1 MNKYKKRVLSV
12 FVSSV
17 ILALC
22 CKSYAVPAVAQMG
35 NGEPP
40 VSVQSVGQAPGTQD
54 IDEPILKELSDQL
67 HLIENSLNNR
77 SSAHYYGFTA
87 LRGQKVILSTPT
99 GAPST
104 KAWKVEYHEG
114 GGWKTKQDK
123 EPIVFSS
130 LLPGDFVIVRVTHKQ
145 SGSESESGQKLPYSI
160 ALGSYPVMSD
170 VKWDVPTISARVPVT
185 DTSRS
190 LGTQTHSELTF
201 RAKFTDSTNAPL
213 KGGLAMLRIFLVSTS
228 TQPDLTKYVLS
239 DENGFATLDVALDKC
254 YGGEMTSQRNAV
266 DSNLHYWDS
275 EYNVGGW
282 YAFDGVIGNESLRES
297 AKYVSGFAHICR
309 QTLMRG
315 RVDRW

>member
-104 KAWKVEYHEG
+104 KAWKVECHEG
-114 GGWKTKQDK
+114 GGWKTKQDR
-123 EPIVFSS
+123 EPIF
-130 LLPGDFVIVRVTHKQ
+130 FRVC
-145 SGSESESGQKLPYSI
+145 
-160 ALGSYPVMSD
+160 
-170 VKWDVPTISARVPVT
+170 
-185 DTSRS
+185 
-190 LGTQTHSELTF
+190 F
-201 RAKFTDSTNAPL
+201 REIL
-213 KGGLAMLRIFLVSTS
+213 
-228 TQPDLTKYVLS
+228 
-239 DENGFATLDVALDKC
+239 
-254 YGGEMTSQRNAV
+254 
-266 DSNLHYWDS
+266 
-275 EYNVGGW
+275 
-282 YAFDGVIGNESLRES
+282 
-297 AKYVSGFAHICR
+297 
-309 QTLMRG
+309 
-315 RVDRW
+315 